1 MSATATLEFST
12 LARNDLLDI
21 ARYIARDNP
30 LRARSFVS
38 DLREQ
43 CILLSKQPG
52 LGVAR
57 ADLAENLRM
66 LPFSRYLIFFSETKS
81 GILIERVLHSARNL
95 SPLFNTSSNPVPD
108 TSPPASRA
116 GNPPIKTGN
125 WPAPRPD

>member
-43 CILLSKQPG
+43 CIIVKATRTGGRQSRPG
-52 LGVAR
+52 R
-57 ADLAENLRM
+57 KLAHASI
-66 LPFSRYLIFFSETKS
+66 FS
-81 GILIERVLHSARNL
+81 
-95 SPLFNTSSNPVPD
+95 LFD
-108 TSPPASRA
+108 FLF
-116 GNPPIKTGN
+116 
-125 WPAPRPD
+125 